1 MTTWRQ
7 QADEW
12 LQAALQLLFP
22 SHCPACGAPVDLA
35 DAWCANCLRELWRP
49 RRLSVAERN
58 MKHIERC
65 QVLTEY
71 CGAVRTLLHGL
82 KFQRRRANA
91 APLAWLAGLADEAE
105 LAGLWDNDT
114 LAVPVPVSAGRLAE
128 RGYNQV
134 TLIFEAWCRR
144 QGIPWREDCLSRRR
158 ATLPQWELS
167 RRQRAANIKDA
178 FVVNAS
184 EIVRGHSVLLLDDI
198 VTTGRTCE
206 ECADALQEAGA
217 TAVSCLALAN

>member
-1 MTTWRQ
+1 MTAWRP
-7 QADEW
+7 QAAEW
-12 LQAALQLLFP
+12 LAAALQLVFP
-22 SHCPACGAPVDLA
+22 SHCPACGVAVDIT
-35 DAWCANCLRELWRP
+35 DAWCADCLRELWRP
-49 RRLSVAERN
+49 RRLNLVERN
-58 MKHIERC
+58 MAHVRRC
-65 QVLTEY
+65 QVLTDY
-71 CGAVRTLLHGL
+71 NGAVRTLLHGL

-91 APLAWLAGLADEAE
+91 APLAWLVSLADETE
-105 LAGLWDNDT
+105 LADLWDNDT

-134 TLIFEAWCRR
+134 TLIFETWCRR

>member
-1 MTTWRQ
+1 VTAWRP
-7 QADEW
+7 QAEW
-12 LQAALQLLFP
+12 LAAALQLVFP
-22 SHCPACGAPVDLA
+22 SHCPACGVAVDIT
-35 DAWCANCLRELWRP
+35 DAWCADCLRELWRP
-49 RRLSVAERN
+49 RRLNLVERN
-58 MKHIERC
+58 MAHVRRC
-65 QVLTEY
+65 QVLTDY
-71 CGAVRTLLHGL
+71 NGAVRTLLHGL

-91 APLAWLAGLADEAE
+91 APLAWLVSLADEAE

-217 TAVSCLALAN
+217 TVVSCLALAN

>member
-1 MTTWRQ
+1 MTPWRQ

-49 RRLSVAERN
+49 RRLNMAERN

-71 CGAVRTLLHGL
+71 RGAVRTLLHGL
-82 KFQRRRANA
+82 KFQRRRVNA
-91 APLAWLAGLADEAE
+91 APLAWLLSLADEAE
-105 LAGLWDNDT
+105 LAGLWDNDV
-114 LAVPVPVSAGRLAE
+114 LVIPVPLSVGRRAE

-134 TLIFEAWCRR
+134 ELLFAPWCRR
-144 QGIPWREDCLSRRR
+144 QGLIWLDDCLMRRR
-158 ATLPQWELS
+158 PTSPQWELD
-167 RRQRAANIKDA
+167 RRERRENIKDA
-178 FVVNAS
+178 FIVNAP
-184 EIVRGHSVLLLDDI
+184 ENIRNHSVLLVDDI
-198 VTTGRTCE
+198 VTTGRTLD
-206 ECADALQEAGA
+206 ECAAILRQAGA
-217 TAVSCLALAN
+217 TSVSALALAN

>member
-1 MTTWRQ
+1 MTAWRQ
-7 QADEW
+7 QAAEW
-12 LQAALQLLFP
+12 LAAALQLVFP
-22 SHCPACGAPVDLA
+22 SHCPACGTAVDIA
-35 DAWCANCLRELWRP
+35 DAWCADCLRELWRP
-49 RRLSVAERN
+49 RRLNLVERN
-58 MKHIERC
+58 MAHVRRC
-65 QVLTEY
+65 QVLTDY
-71 CGAVRTLLHGL
+71 NGAVRTLLHGL

-91 APLAWLAGLADEAE
+91 APLAWLVSLADETE
-105 LAGLWDNDT
+105 LADLWDNDT

-134 TLIFEAWCRR
+134 TLIFETWCRR
-144 QGIPWREDCLSRRR
+144 QRIPWREDCLSRRR
-158 ATLPQWELS
+158 ATLPQWELD